1 MRTSNKYDEILSLPH
16 HVSKTRPQMPMSDRA
31 AQFAPFAALTG
42 YDSAIKETGRLTDE
56 KIELDEEAL
65 NALDMK
71 YQLLMYD
78 FDDAPEVTITY
89 FQPDERKAGGKY
101 ITATG
106 AVKKVDD
113 FERRI
118 TMRDGTRIPMDD
130 VLSIDGE
137 LFSSL
142 EYCRYCNSSDWTPS
156 SPAEFAEIDKILKD
170 MGY

>member
-1 MRTSNKYDEILSLPH
+1 MNRKYNEIMGLPH
-16 HVSKTRPQMPMSDRA
+16 HVSKSRPQMPMSDRA

-42 YDSAIKETGRLTDE
+42 YDAAIKETGRLTDE
-56 KIELDEEAL
+56 RIELDVEAL
-65 NALDMK
+65 SALNMK
-71 YQLLMYD
+71 YQLLMEALD
-78 FDDAPEVTITY
+78 EAPEVTITY

-101 ITATG
+101 VSAVG
-106 AVKKVDD
+106 AVKKIDD

-142 EYCRYCNSSDWTPS
+142 E
-156 SPAEFAEIDKILKD
+156 
-170 MGY
+170 

>member
-1 MRTSNKYDEILSLPH
+1 MRSLEKYNAIMNRQH

-31 AQFAPFAALTG
+31 TQFAPFAALTG

-56 KIELDEEAL
+56 RIEPDEEAL
-65 NALDMK
+65 TALDMR
-71 YQLLMYD
+71 YQLLMD
-78 FDDAPEVTITY
+78 ALDDAPEVSITY

-106 AVKKVDD
+106 VVKKVDD

-118 TMRDGTRIPMDD
+118 TMQDGAKIPMDD

-142 EYCRYCNSSDWTPS
+142 E
-156 SPAEFAEIDKILKD
+156 
-170 MGY
+170 

>member
-1 MRTSNKYDEILSLPH
+1 MNRKYNEIMGLPH

-42 YDSAIKETGRLTDE
+42 YDAAIKETGRLTDE
-56 KIELDEEAL
+56 RIELDVEAL
-65 NALDMK
+65 SALDMK
-71 YQLLMYD
+71 YQLLMEALD
-78 FDDAPEVTITY
+78 EAPEVTITY
-89 FQPDERKAGGKY
+89 FQPDEWKAGGKY
-101 ITATG
+101 VSAVG
-106 AVKKVDD
+106 AVKKIDD

-142 EYCRYCNSSDWTPS
+142 E
-156 SPAEFAEIDKILKD
+156 
-170 MGY
+170 